1 MKLSAYIG
9 GIGVL
14 GHGLGGWQEAA
25 AVLSGAKPYSPAA
38 TVLTAPALLPP
49 TERRRTG
56 RVVKLALA
64 VALEASSRAKI
75 EPAGL
80 ASVFAS
86 SGGDGHN
93 CHEMCQALALAGR
106 EIFPRPVPCVEA
118 KARRGRS
125 RLLCP
130 GAAVFLLRW
139 TLCTSAA
146 AGHIASR

>member
-1 MKLSAYIG
+1 MPGRPAIRPRNGCLAHPARILQALEHEHAGGKVDAVDRKRQCLGQAAA
-9 GIGVL
+9 GIGES
-14 GHGLGGWQEAA
+14 HAESAD
-25 AVLSGAKPYSPAA
+25 
-38 TVLTAPALLPP
+38 
-49 TERRRTG
+49 
-56 RVVKLALA
+56 LA
-64 VALEASSRAKI
+64 VVLLGRTKESI
-75 EPAGL
+75 
-80 ASVFAS
+80 
-86 SGGDGHN
+86 
-93 CHEMCQALALAGR
+93 ALAGR